1 MLKLLRAPLLWM
13 VVAEIAIVGALIL
26 VAWHAIA
33 GASAAGAPAP
43 FTFPFPPATASP
55 ADAAL
60 PAAGVPVADA
70 GARGPAPGLNLGI
83 DFWRSRLTSLNRD
96 QAEFEALEWR
106 LTHAVMDAARDY
118 LETVVLPAVRRAE
131 GGSGFSGASGKAL
144 ANPSA

>member
-1 MLKLLRAPLLWM
+1 MRNLIRAPLLWM
-13 VVAEIAIVGALIL
+13 VLAEIAVVSALIL

-33 GASAAGAPAP
+33 GAPASGPPGP
-43 FTFPFPPATASP
+43 FTFPFAPVTASP
-55 ADAAL
+55 ADTAL

-70 GARGPAPGLNLGI
+70 NTRGPAPGLNVGI
-83 DFWRSRLTSLNRD
+83 DFWRSRLASLNRD

-131 GGSGFSGASGKAL
+131 GGAGTT
-144 ANPSA
+144 SAPGPW

>member
-13 VVAEIAIVGALIL
+13 VLAEIAIVGALIL

-33 GASAAGAPAP
+33 GASASGAPAP
-43 FTFPFPPATASP
+43 FTFPFAPATASP
-55 ADAAL
+55 ADTAL

-83 DFWRSRLTSLNRD
+83 AFWRSRLTSLNRD

-118 LETVVLPAVRRAE
+118 LETVVLPVVRRAE
-131 GGSGFSGASGKAL
+131 GGRA
-144 ANPSA
+144 